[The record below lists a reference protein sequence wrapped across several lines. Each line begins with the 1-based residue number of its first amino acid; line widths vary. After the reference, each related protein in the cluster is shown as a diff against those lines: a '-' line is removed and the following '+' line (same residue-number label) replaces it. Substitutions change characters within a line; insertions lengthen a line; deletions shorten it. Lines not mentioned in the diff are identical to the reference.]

1 MRMPFTRTPTWLLLL
16 PSVVVGA
23 VVCQMEDPPSALA
36 HSPEPGAAL
45 ASARLEP
52 PQPQPQPQDT
62 LDRDI
67 DAVAA
72 LDAPANAA
80 RFTAVS
86 ATVPQAQAQSVAL
99 PVAPGAGGRARYEPA
114 HGAYLGAAVD
124 AASANGD
131 PQVLAGLMR
140 DWDKKSGRHHALQL
154 GFVQFPSPEG
164 IFPAFDSDPRGWLAP
179 RAFCEAADQNGA
191 TPILTLEPMLNPG
204 QFARDW
210 TEKSPAFEAAKTFAQ
225 GVGGWKK
232 PIFIRWAHEMNG
244 SWYPW
249 AEWNDKNQNMQRDP
263 GEDTGFTA
271 ADYRAAYRNVAA
283 LFRQYAPN
291 AALVWC
297 PNSGLL
303 GGARRDVFGPFYP
316 GDDVVDW
323 VGLDVYER
331 GWSGPSPGAHL
342 WGGQFAYNLSHDM
355 QDDDKTTP
363 NESVDFYKTFAQ
375 GKRKPLMLA
384 ETSAT
389 LSYRTDLDASA
400 RAALNNAWKSAYWN
414 PAEYG
419 WMQAVYGTSTWEK
432 AQSQKLLSPI
442 DARFPLLK
450 AIVWFQ
456 LAKQEWIPVEHVQN
470 GRKTYQWFNDTY
482 TDYRIG
488 GGVAKD
494 GQPAFASEEL
504 DLYRELTSSPY
515 FLQQLQK

>member
-16 PSVVVGA
+16 PSVA
-23 VVCQMEDPPSALA
+23 VAAVLYQMEDPSLA
-36 HSPEPGAAL
+36 CSSEPPAAL
-45 ASARLEP
+45 ASRPSAPR
-52 PQPQPQPQDT
+52 DA
-62 LDRDI
+62 LDQGI

-72 LDAPANAA
+72 LDSDSGANDAGGFRRVNAA
-80 RFTAVS
+80 L
-86 ATVPQAQAQSVAL
+86 PQSIPQVVAARTK
-99 PVAPGAGGRARYEPA
+99 VAASGHAPYEPA
-114 HGAYLGAAVD
+114 RGAYLGVAVD

-140 DWDKKSGRHHALQL
+140 DWDKRSGRHHALQL

-164 IFPAFDSDPRGWLAP
+164 LFPTFDSDPRGWLSP
-179 RAFCEAADQNGA
+179 KAFCEAADQNGA
-191 TPILTLEPMLNPG
+191 APILTMEPMMNPL

-210 TEKSPAFEAAKTFAQ
+210 KEKSPAFEAAKTFAQ
-225 GVGGWKK
+225 GVGNWKK

-271 ADYRAAYRNVAA
+271 ANYRAAYRNVAFM
-283 LFRQYAPN
+283 FRKYAPN

-303 GGARRDVFGPFYP
+303 GGARRDVFRPFYP

-331 GWSGPSPGAHL
+331 GWSGPNPGAHL

-355 QDDDKTTP
+355 MDDDKTTQ
-363 NESVDFYKTFAQ
+363 NESVDFYKTYAEA
-375 GKRKPLMLA
+375 KHKPLMLA

-389 LSYRTDLDASA
+389 LSYRTDLDAATRST
-400 RAALNNAWKSAYWN
+400 LNNEWKSAYWN
-414 PAEYG
+414 SAEYG
-419 WMQAVYGTSTWEK
+419 WMQSVYGTTAWEK
-432 AQSQKLLSPI
+432 SQSQKLLQPI
-442 DARFPLLK
+442 DTRFPQLK

-456 LAKQEWIPVEHVQN
+456 LAKQEWIPVEHTQN

-488 GGVAKD
+488 GSVAK
-494 GQPAFASEEL
+494 GAESPFATEEL
-504 DLYRELTSSPY
+504 DLYRELTASPY
-515 FLQQLQK
+515 FLTQLQP